1 MSFPIISD
9 CNVKLQ
15 PIASHSLAS
24 FHLST
29 TIYLLILRMPFV
41 VKQEHFRNIQ
51 DQSGAFSRGN
61 ISANL
66 YIFQNVTVLAQN
78 VTESV
83 TNISL

>member
-1 MSFPIISD
+1 
-9 CNVKLQ
+9 
-15 PIASHSLAS
+15 
-24 FHLST
+24 
-29 TIYLLILRMPFV
+29 MPFV

-83 TNISL
+83 TFLSL